1 MELDMTSV
9 AGREHLQR
17 EPAKV
22 DLNTL
27 SGSVHLIGI
36 GGIGMSALARI
47 LLAKG
52 MPVSGSDREETP
64 ITKELAKLGAQ
75 IKIGHKESNC
85 DGAGL
90 IIVSTAITESNPE
103 YAQAL
108 KRSIPVWHRSQL
120 LAYLSKGSKLIAVS
134 GTHGKT
140 TTTGIIAEVLLDA
153 GLDPSIVVGGIFG
166 RIKANGYKGGGDIF
180 VAETDESDGTH
191 SHVQSHIA
199 VITNI
204 EAEHL
209 ENYPGGLE
217 QIRDN
222 MVSFANGAQKSTVI
236 CLDDAGCRLVR
247 PRLQGTVLTYGSFG
261 SNADFVY
268 SEASDGAMKVFKG
281 ETELGTINLKVP
293 GAHNKL
299 NALCALV
306 VGLEVG
312 LTFAQ
317 IASGLE
323 AFAGVNRRFQVIG
336 QSEGVLVVDDYAHH
350 PTEVQATLN
359 AANQYKKTMNANGA
373 FKAKRVVAIF
383 QPHQPGRL
391 RDLWDEFCSSFEL
404 ADLVLV
410 TDIYVARGSAIEGI
424 TSEKFVS
431 AMKHAN
437 AKHLGG
443 PICELPSKVVPYL
456 QPGDLVLTIGA
467 GDITKLGLPLLDEL
481 KLLKQK

>member
-1 MELDMTSV
+1 MTSV
-9 AGREHLQR
+9 AGKEHIQR

-22 DLNTL
+22 DLNSL

-36 GGIGMSALARI
+36 GGIGMSALARL

-52 MPVSGSDREETP
+52 ISVSGSDREETS
-64 ITKELAKLGAQ
+64 ITKELSSLGAK
-75 IKIGHKESNC
+75 IMIGHKDANC
-85 DGAGL
+85 DDAGL
-90 IIVSTAITESNPE
+90 IIVSTAITDSNPE

-108 KRSIPVWHRSQL
+108 KRAIPVWHRSQL
-120 LAYLSKGSKLIAVS
+120 LAYLSKGSKLVAVS

-140 TTTGIIAEVLLDA
+140 TTTGIISEVLLDA
-153 GLDPSIVVGGIFG
+153 ELDPSIVVGGIFG
-166 RIKANGYKGGGDIF
+166 RIKANGYLGGGDIF

-191 SHVQSHIA
+191 SRVQSHIA

-222 MVSFANGAQKSTVI
+222 MVSFASGAQKSTVI
-236 CLDDAGCRLVR
+236 CLDDAGCRLIR
-247 PRLQGTVLTYGSFG
+247 PRLQGSVVTYGSRG
-261 SNADFVY
+261 SNADYVY
-268 SEASDGAMKVFKG
+268 SDAPNGGMKVCQG
-281 ETELGTINLKVP
+281 ETELGTIDLKVP
-293 GAHNKL
+293 GVHNKL

-306 VGLEVG
+306 VGLELG
-312 LTFAQ
+312 LSFAQ
-317 IASGLE
+317 IASGLS

-336 QSEGVLVVDDYAHH
+336 QSEGVMVVDDYAHH

-359 AANQYKKTMNANGA
+359 AANQFKSAINGNGV

-391 RDLWDEFCSSFEL
+391 RDLWEEFCSSFEQ

-424 TSEKFVS
+424 TADKFVA

-437 AKHLGG
+437 AKHLPG
-443 PICELPSKVVPYL
+443 PVCELPAKVCAYL

-467 GDITKLGLPLLDEL
+467 GDITKLGLPLLDQL
-481 KLLKQK
+481 KHQKQ